1 MLGVLGNK
9 RLNSESVKANRRTE
23 SRRLPGA
30 VVPYASGELRAR
42 FDAWLDDTLKRHS
55 RALEF
60 REIRQGVRAL
70 SSLWLERRAGGELAR
85 RAIEG
90 QGKRAALASYFAALH
105 FLTLH
110 HTLEHLGDT
119 TLSGIRRIFDLGC
132 GTGACGAALG
142 AAVPTR
148 TTVFGVDRS
157 AWVLGEARRTWS
169 HFGLRQHTR
178 RAELP
183 EGMPEGSRGDLLML
197 GWVVN
202 EIDAGP
208 REELRKALR
217 AVLGRG
223 ARVLIAEP
231 LARSVSPWWESWC
244 EALDARSEIV
254 KLRIERPA
262 WIEEM
267 DRASGLDHSTLGA
280 RVLLAGPTPRGD

>member
-1 MLGVLGNK
+1 MKSNTG
-9 RLNSESVKANRRTE
+9 TE
-23 SRRLPGA
+23 SRSAGA
-30 VVPYASGELRAR
+30 AVAPYASGELKTR
-42 FDAWLDDTLKRHS
+42 FDAWLTDTVKRHS
-55 RALEF
+55 RKLEF

-90 QGKRAALASYFAALH
+90 HGKRAALASYFAALH

-280 RVLLAGPTPRGD
+280 RVLLAGPTTRGD